1 MNNRLWQ
8 RQLDES
14 PADFT
19 AFAAYLRLK
28 GRRSARAVAIQ
39 TGRSPATVRR
49 LSARFNWPGRVAA
62 FEARL
67 ADATQDALDAVLLR
81 QPANARAGLEQL
93 RIKEFQ
99 MAMDVAQASRRWL
112 ELAANPRRRQVS
124 LTQICRLTELAS
136 RLARL
141 AAGMPTGDEPRR
153 RPRKEDRPGYWT
165 GPSVE
170 EALEKI
176 YGSNCDEPS
185 ATLDADGVGNSSE
198 SLGSGGTGVPAS
210 QPANSGSL
218 PPPVLHSLGEEGSA
232 NYQPSTIN
240 SPSVP
245 AGGASV
251 PASRSPSKDSAGAC
265 DSAQGTR
272 CDAWSRWARVMRR
285 RKS

>member
-198 SLGSGGTGVPAS
+198 SLGSGGASVPAS
-210 QPANSGSL
+210 QPASADSDGAGGSPQGQPATQGGL
-218 PPPVLHSLGEEGSA
+218 PPTL
-232 NYQPSTIN
+232 N
-240 SPSVP
+240 SPSDGV
-245 AGGASV
+245 GA
-251 PASRSPSKDSAGAC
+251 PPQGA
-265 DSAQGTR
+265 R
-272 CDAWSRWARVMRR
+272 CDAWSRWARMMRR
-285 RKS
+285 MRS